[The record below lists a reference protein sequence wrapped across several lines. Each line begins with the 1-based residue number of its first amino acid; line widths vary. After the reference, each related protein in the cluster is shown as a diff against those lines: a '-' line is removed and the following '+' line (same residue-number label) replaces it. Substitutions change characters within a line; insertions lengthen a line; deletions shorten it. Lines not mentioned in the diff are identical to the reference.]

1 MPGKEVVVLRPAAYA
16 PVPAATAPPWPQQPG
31 RRSEAAPVA
40 AAKWA
45 RRNGHLTVPVAAPVV
60 LWLAGLI
67 LHHFR
72 MAGYTAIAGVILAA
86 CVWFFAPH
94 KWDRPAERLYARAS
108 AALGACWLWLAAWLG
123 PLGSG
128 VLAIVLAS
136 LLAAGTG
143 TWGFFWWRHRRP
155 RGQRKQQRLV
165 SQCDAWWQSHCWHWQ
180 LGGSQVIDAHL
191 SGVTL
196 RMRVRGLPGRHSL
209 QHFTSALHLIES
221 AAEGHSDI
229 GLIRIA
235 KVPGKPSEVDIFFKQ
250 ENPLREDVEYD
261 LGIAPQSVR
270 SPAAI
275 GRSETGSWKMLPL
288 RANCFIIGMTR
299 SGKSNHLLVRLALL
313 SGCPDA
319 RPVVIDLKGGR
330 SARPVLKAACAEY
343 VVTDIDEAR
352 MLLRM
357 LVAEISAR
365 AMYAYDGNE
374 QLLATPDVPSLH
386 LMIDEVHGL
395 TSVANGD
402 AECAAKLALVASQGA
417 GLEVYTEVYT
427 QFGSLEESVRTDQTR
442 GNLTIRV
449 CYRVAEARHG
459 AYVIP
464 EYAKL
469 DPSRLEEKGTCYI
482 KDGPEA
488 FPEQVR
494 APKMEHALFARI
506 ASQNAAL
513 LGPRPPLRLYCG
525 AQVACEAVTGRD
537 EDGRETRRPV
547 TWQEWWDTRWL
558 RLHPAFRADSPQYQA
573 AVADHPRAAEQVI
586 TAARQAAVP
595 VPAPSPGTGDA
606 RSAAARIDAE
616 DADLMAM
623 VPGDFRPDPALVAA
637 LPSIIASEEE
647 KFAAALQGATADSP
661 ATPRDLARTSGR
673 GRTWCHGQLAALLET
688 GCVTQVSRGQYA
700 PVPGADIRDG
710 MRRVRD
716 RAARLAGEARQKVNA
731 A

>member
-1 MPGKEVVVLRPAAYA
+1 VPGKDVVLRPASYEL
-16 PVPAATAPPWPQQPG
+16 VPAVTAPPWPQQAA
-31 RRSEAAPVA
+31 RKSEAPAVA
-40 AAKWA
+40 VARWA
-45 RRNGHLTVPVAAPVV
+45 RRNGHLTVPMAAPVV
-60 LWLAGLI
+60 LWLSGLL

-72 MAGYTAIAGVILAA
+72 MAGYTAMAGAILAA

-94 KWDRPAERLYARAS
+94 KWDRKAEQWYARLSAS
-108 AALGACWLWLAAWLG
+108 LAALWLWLAAWLG
-123 PLGSG
+123 PLGTF
-128 VLAIVLAS
+128 IVAVTLAS

-143 TWGFFWWRHRRP
+143 TWGFLWWRHKRP
-155 RGQRKQQRLV
+155 RGQRKQARLV

-180 LGGSQVIDAHL
+180 LGGSVVIDAHL

-209 QHFTSALHLIES
+209 QHFMSALHLIES
-221 AAEGHSDI
+221 AAEGHADI
-229 GLIRIA
+229 GLVRIA

-250 ENPLREDVEYD
+250 ENPLREEVEYD
-261 LGIAPQSVR
+261 LSIAPQSVH

-275 GRSETGSWKMLPL
+275 GRAETGSWKMLPL

-299 SGKSNHLLVRLALL
+299 SGKSNHLLVRLAQL
-313 SGCPDA
+313 SGCPDG
-319 RPVVIDLKGGR
+319 RPIVIDLKGGR
-330 SARPVLKAACAEY
+330 SARPVLKAACAEH

-352 MLLRM
+352 MTLRM
-357 LVAEISAR
+357 LIAEITAR

-374 QLLATPDVPSLH
+374 QLAASPDIPSLH

-402 AECAAKLALVASQGA
+402 AECAAKLALVASQGM
-417 GLEVYTEVYT
+417 GLEVYAEVYT

-469 DPSRLEEKGTCYI
+469 DASRLEEKGTCYI

-488 FPEQVR
+488 FAEQVR
-494 APKMEHALFARI
+494 APHMPHALFSRI
-506 ASQNAAL
+506 AAQNAAL
-513 LGPRPPLRLYCG
+513 LGERPPLRLYCG
-525 AQVACEAVTGRD
+525 AQVAYEAVAGRD
-537 EDGRETRRPV
+537 GDGREIRRPV

-573 AVADHPRAAEQVI
+573 AAADHPHAASQVI
-586 TAARQAAVP
+586 ADAQRSAAP
-595 VPAPSPGTGDA
+595 VPAHSPGAGDA
-606 RSAAARIDAE
+606 RSAAARIDGE
-616 DADLMAM
+616 DADLMAL
-623 VPGDFRPDPALVAA
+623 VPDDFRPDPSLVAR
-637 LPSIIASEEE
+637 LPSIIASQEEL
-647 KFAAALQGATADSP
+647 FADALQGATAASP
-661 ATPRDLARTSGR
+661 ATPRDLGRTSGR
-673 GRTWCHGQLAALLET
+673 GRTWCHGQLASLLET
-688 GCVTQVSRGQYA
+688 GFVTQVSRGQYA
-700 PVPGADIRDG
+700 PVPGASIRAGMQQIRD
-710 MRRVRD
+710 RS
-716 RAARLAGEARQKVNA
+716 ARLAGEARQKVNA